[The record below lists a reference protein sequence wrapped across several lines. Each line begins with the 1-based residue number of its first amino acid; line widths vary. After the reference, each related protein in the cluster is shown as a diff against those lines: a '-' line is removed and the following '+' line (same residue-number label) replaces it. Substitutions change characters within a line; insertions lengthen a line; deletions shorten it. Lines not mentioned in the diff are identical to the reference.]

1 MEIHGNLWTFYQN
14 ISQMDDILINSRGT
28 PPGSP
33 FAWTSPPHSA
43 ALCAAARHK
52 PAKLGSGHFTAEKKR
67 ERDIYIYII
76 FIYIYTKHYKR
87 ERFEAQKMCG

>member
-1 MEIHGNLWTFYQN
+1 
-14 ISQMDDILINSRGT
+14 MDDILINSRGT

-52 PAKLGSGHFTAEKKR
+52 PAKLGSGNFTAEKER
-67 ERDIYIYII
+67 EIDR
-76 FIYIYTKHYKR
+76 
-87 ERFEAQKMCG
+87 